1 MMINWKKA
9 VGITAAAAMLIP
21 MAACG
26 GNDNNS
32 NGGAS
37 SSAPAETQSVNLS
50 VWSPQEDADWLKD
63 MEAAFEKAH
72 PEYKVTWKNSVVSE
86 GDAAKTVQTDPS
98 AAADV
103 FMFANDQLGTLQEA
117 NAIAP
122 VNDTVAAQV
131 KE

>member
-1 MMINWKKA
+1 MINWKKA
-9 VGITAAAAMLIP
+9 VGVTAAAAMLIP

-32 NGGAS
+32 NGGA

-86 GDAAKTVQTDPS
+86 GDAAKTVQTKATRPRPCRPTRLPPPTS
-98 AAADV
+98 SCSRTTS
-103 FMFANDQLGTLQEA
+103 L
-117 NAIAP
+117 AP
-122 VNDTVAAQV
+122 CR
-131 KE
+131 KPMRSPR

>member
-86 GDAAKTVQTDPS
+86 GDAPRPCRPTRLPPPTS
-98 AAADV
+98 SCSRTTS
-103 FMFANDQLGTLQEA
+103 L
-117 NAIAP
+117 AP
-122 VNDTVAAQV
+122 CRKPTRSPR
-131 KE
+131 

>member
-1 MMINWKKA
+1 MEE
-9 VGITAAAAMLIP
+9 
-21 MAACG
+21 G
-26 GNDNNS
+26 GWDHRCCSYAHPDGGLRWHDNNS

-103 FMFANDQLGTLQEA
+103 FMFANDQLGTL
-117 NAIAP
+117 
-122 VNDTVAAQV
+122 
-131 KE
+131 

>member
-72 PEYKVTWKNSVVSE
+72 PE
-86 GDAAKTVQTDPS
+86 
-98 AAADV
+98 
-103 FMFANDQLGTLQEA
+103 
-117 NAIAP
+117 
-122 VNDTVAAQV
+122 
-131 KE
+131 